1 MSSTTVFGQGTGDN
15 AFDPVESLNYEQA
28 RDELIEVVRILE
40 LGQMGL
46 DESLKYWE
54 RGEALAKRCE
64 EHLAGAAR
72 RVEAALQGTTKT
84 TTATAMPAMLAT
96 HMRKPPRPPRTP
108 ASPVTTVP
116 LAQKAPITHPKPPQG
131 PSMVV
136 PMAAVTAEPHATTRC
151 SPEDRQ
157 D

>member
-1 MSSTTVFGQGTGDN
+1 MSTTVFGQGTGDN

-72 RVEAALQGTTKT
+72 RVEAAIQGTTKT
-84 TTATAMPAMLAT
+84 TENDGNSGNSLAE
-96 HMRKPPRPPRTP
+96 
-108 ASPVTTVP
+108 
-116 LAQKAPITHPKPPQG
+116 
-131 PSMVV
+131 
-136 PMAAVTAEPHATTRC
+136 TAETPGSTSAAGSTGGADGERTTGVAEGD
-151 SPEDRQ
+151 STASYYGSF
-157 D
+157 

>member
-1 MSSTTVFGQGTGDN
+1 MSTTVFGQGTGDN

-72 RVEAALQGTTKT
+72 RVEAAIQGTTKT
-84 TTATAMPAMLAT
+84 TENDGNSGNSRAE
-96 HMRKPPRPPRTP
+96 
-108 ASPVTTVP
+108 
-116 LAQKAPITHPKPPQG
+116 
-131 PSMVV
+131 
-136 PMAAVTAEPHATTRC
+136 TAETPGSTSAAGSTGGADGERTTGVA
-151 SPEDRQ
+151 ED
-157 D
+157 DSTASYYGSF

>member
-1 MSSTTVFGQGTGDN
+1 MSTTVFGQGTGDN
-15 AFDPVESLNYEQA
+15 AFEPVESLNYEQA

-84 TTATAMPAMLAT
+84 TDSDGNADNTGNKHAE
-96 HMRKPPRPPRTP
+96 
-108 ASPVTTVP
+108 
-116 LAQKAPITHPKPPQG
+116 
-131 PSMVV
+131 
-136 PMAAVTAEPHATTRC
+136 TAETPENTGVTSDNGTAGTNGPHGTSETTAGPKHGSTYGGGYGGGYDGVPRH
-151 SPEDRQ
+151 DAL
-157 D
+157 

>member
-1 MSSTTVFGQGTGDN
+1 MSTTVFGQGTGDN

-72 RVEAALQGTTKT
+72 RVEAAIQGTTKT
-84 TTATAMPAMLAT
+84 TENDGNSGNSRAE
-96 HMRKPPRPPRTP
+96 
-108 ASPVTTVP
+108 
-116 LAQKAPITHPKPPQG
+116 
-131 PSMVV
+131 
-136 PMAAVTAEPHATTRC
+136 TAETPGSTSAAGSTGGADGERTTGVAEGD
-151 SPEDRQ
+151 STASYYGSF
-157 D
+157 

>member
-1 MSSTTVFGQGTGDN
+1 MSTTVFGQGTGDN

-72 RVEAALQGTTKT
+72 RVEAAIQGTTKT
-84 TTATAMPAMLAT
+84 TENDGNSGNSQAE
-96 HMRKPPRPPRTP
+96 
-108 ASPVTTVP
+108 
-116 LAQKAPITHPKPPQG
+116 
-131 PSMVV
+131 
-136 PMAAVTAEPHATTRC
+136 TAETPGSTSAAGSTGGADGERTTGVAKGD
-151 SPEDRQ
+151 STASYYGSF
-157 D
+157 

>member
-28 RDELIEVVRILE
+28 RDELIEIVRILE

-84 TTATAMPAMLAT
+84 TDSDGNADNTGNKHAE
-96 HMRKPPRPPRTP
+96 
-108 ASPVTTVP
+108 
-116 LAQKAPITHPKPPQG
+116 
-131 PSMVV
+131 
-136 PMAAVTAEPHATTRC
+136 TAETPENTGVTSDNGTAGTNGPHGTSETTAGPKHGSTYGGGYGGGYDGVPRH
-151 SPEDRQ
+151 DAL
-157 D
+157 

>member
-1 MSSTTVFGQGTGDN
+1 MSTTVFGQGTGDN

-72 RVEAALQGTTKT
+72 RVEAAIQGTTKT
-84 TTATAMPAMLAT
+84 TENDGNSGNSQAE
-96 HMRKPPRPPRTP
+96 
-108 ASPVTTVP
+108 
-116 LAQKAPITHPKPPQG
+116 
-131 PSMVV
+131 
-136 PMAAVTAEPHATTRC
+136 TAETPGSSSAAGSTGGGDGERTTGVTEGD
-151 SPEDRQ
+151 STASYYGSF
-157 D
+157 